1 MLTSSADPHLA
12 KAIDQLLRSRTTSAV
27 SVSTKLDDLLTLVRF
42 TRDKDVFK
50 AFYVTGLAKRLLL
63 GRTASD
69 DAELGMVDR
78 LKKGEPFVPVL
89 FFLSDR
95 AADNPA
101 SFCSPYLRAWRRFHN
116 RRRVRG

>member
-1 MLTSSADPHLA
+1 
-12 KAIDQLLRSRTTSAV
+12 
-27 SVSTKLDDLLTLVRF
+27 VSTKLDDLLTLVRF

-78 LKKGEPFVPVL
+78 LKKGESHR
-89 FFLSDR
+89 FLEERDFS
-95 AADNPA
+95 
-101 SFCSPYLRAWRRFHN
+101 SPS
-116 RRRVRG
+116 